1 VRRFIAALQKKQ
13 KSNEAAAGCRL
24 KFISAAADKDKE
36 ESRASRIIWME
47 PTHDS
52 ISAQSQVTDSGEL
65 IVLNGRLAGA
75 RKALNPSVTVL
86 GRAAGCD
93 VRLNVEGVSPLHCLV
108 AHGAEGLQVRD
119 LDSAEGTL
127 VNGEP
132 ITACETLH
140 EDDTLTVGP
149 FRFRVRLPRSEVGTL
164 TQQFLLREMDQLAR
178 EKEALRI
185 QAAAVVA
192 QQTALTESEAKLE
205 QRRAELQRQEEQLAA
220 HLEEKR
226 AKLLELQN
234 QVREARNALRK
245 EREEHDASRTST
257 LNELDQSRKELAAAR
272 QQSEKEKRRLAKFAQ
287 RLQQRY
293 QRQWAG
299 KEQSLRQRED
309 ALVKQRRELEKATGQ
324 LHQDRAALVQARL
337 RFNGE
342 VELGRR
348 QLQAGWN
355 ELQQQ
360 RRLLQEQRAREQADA
375 QSRRQ
380 ELDRR
385 ARALADA
392 EHHLA
397 DERLRWEDTRYLME
411 RELAGLNTRARN
423 QRRKLLDL
431 DHEAQ
436 RLESALEKRRLQGE
450 TATTGPASAQI
461 IEVVA
466 STPDTIAAQSPPEQ
480 GTGDPGLALVPSSV
494 PGPLPPVP
502 WPRVAALERLASEL
516 AEQRVQVAEQ
526 CERVLWA
533 HQRWTEEQRNVL
545 RNLEEFGLRLADQER
560 ELQARA
566 QAVEQAEGVLRQH
579 QAAAD
584 HLRNHLEGWQA
595 RLSTWETTW
604 RAERERLLTQVE
616 GREELVRRQLG
627 ALTELRKSWGER
639 RKQETK
645 RLQSDHDSCLTYRQ
659 QYVALWEDYL
669 RKTAAVEQQQRGVAE
684 QALALEQYRLE
695 VLGSDANTV
704 AVERRLERLQRRWA
718 ALSETSDRQV
728 AAQRQALEAEMAR
741 LKQYAHAVRNEALA
755 VTRRDEELALRQA
768 EWEQHRQM
776 TEAAQD
782 RLRQQLQALEAER
795 EQCERHLEEQ
805 RQELERLARSLLEE
819 EAMLA
824 PTLRAAA

>member
-1 VRRFIAALQKKQ
+1 
-13 KSNEAAAGCRL
+13 
-24 KFISAAADKDKE
+24 
-36 ESRASRIIWME
+36 ME

-52 ISAQSQVTDSGEL
+52 TSSQPEVTESGEL

-93 VRLNVEGVSPLHCLV
+93 IRLNVEGVSPLHCLV
-108 AHGAEGLQVRD
+108 AHVADALQVRD

-132 ITACETLH
+132 ITACQPLH
-140 EDDTLTVGP
+140 DDDTLTVGP
-149 FRFRVRLPRSEVGTL
+149 FRFRVRLPRSEAVGTL
-164 TQQFLLREMDQLAR
+164 TQQYLLREVEQLAK

-192 QQTALTESEAKLE
+192 QQAALTESETKLE

-226 AKLLELQN
+226 ARLLELQN
-234 QVREARNALRK
+234 HVREARAALQK
-245 EREEHDASRTST
+245 ERDEHDASRRSH
-257 LNELDQSRKELAAAR
+257 LNELEQGRKELAAGR
-272 QQSEKEKRRLAKFAQ
+272 QQAEKEKRRLAKLAQ

-309 ALVKQRRELEKATGQ
+309 GLVRQKRELERAAGQ
-324 LHQDRAALVQARL
+324 LQQDRAAMVQARL

-348 QLQAGWN
+348 QIQAGWN
-355 ELQQQ
+355 DLQRQ
-360 RRLLQEQRAREQADA
+360 RRLWQEQRAREQVGA
-375 QSRRQ
+375 QARRQ

-385 ARALADA
+385 ARGLADA
-392 EHHLA
+392 EDHLA

-431 DHEAQ
+431 DHE
-436 RLESALEKRRLQGE
+436 LESALEKRRLQAG
-450 TATTGPASAQI
+450 TAAATAPGPVEIIDIVVSTSATRATQ
-461 IEVVA
+461 A
-466 STPDTIAAQSPPEQ
+466 PPEQ
-480 GTGDPGLALVPSSV
+480 GAADKGQGPEERGLAVVPA
-494 PGPLPPVP
+494 PVP
-502 WPRVAALERLASEL
+502 TSLSPVFWPRLAALERLASEL
-516 AEQRVQVAEQ
+516 AEQRVQLAEQ
-526 CERVLWA
+526 CERVLWT

-545 RNLEEFGLRLADQER
+545 RNLEEFGLRLADQDR
-560 ELQARA
+560 DLQAWA
-566 QAVEQAEGVLRQH
+566 QAVEQAESVVRQH

-584 HLRNHLEGWQA
+584 HLRNHLEGWQS
-595 RLSTWETTW
+595 RLSACETAW
-604 RAERERLLTQVE
+604 RAERERLLAQVE

-627 ALTELRKSWGER
+627 ALTELRKRWGER

-659 QYVALWEDYL
+659 QYVTLWEDYL
-669 RKTAAVEQQQRGVAE
+669 RKTAAADQQQRSLAQ

-695 VLGSDANTV
+695 TLGSDANTV

-718 ALSETSDRQV
+718 TLSETSDRQV
-728 AAQRQALEAEMAR
+728 AEQRLSLEAEMAR
-741 LKQYAHAVRNEALA
+741 LKQYAQAVRDQALA
-755 VTRRDEELALRQA
+755 VTRRDEELTLRQA
-768 EWEQHRQM
+768 EWEHQRQM
-776 TEAAQD
+776 TEAAHD
-782 RLRQQLQALEAER
+782 KLRQQLQALQAER

-819 EAMLA
+819 EALPA
-824 PTLRAAA
+824 PTLRAVA